1 MIYLKKNIFFL
12 SIILLTNCSNYFKN
26 DFDDNSPTSGK
37 LNVYYDEGLMLHI
50 KNQTLTFQSQ
60 YPNANLMLY
69 PSSETEAVN
78 ALYHD
83 SCEAIVISRLL
94 SIEEKKV
101 FETKLFYP
109 KYSAVAKSAVAIISN
124 SNSTLKK
131 ISFEKVVDLL
141 KGLNNVKDSLG
152 NELKLVVLLDKK
164 NSSLTLY
171 LRDSILKEK
180 KFSSSCNV
188 LTSSIEAIN
197 YVAKNKNAIA
207 FVDFAWLSDCDDSI
221 FKANINKIK
230 FIAVSKPNSQNFE
243 YPSQSTFKL
252 NTYPFTRTIYVIRK
266 TGDFTLAKGFES
278 FLAGPK
284 GQLVFLKQ
292 GLLPCRQSER
302 AIKIKMEKM

>member
-180 KFSSSCNV
+180 NFSSSCNV